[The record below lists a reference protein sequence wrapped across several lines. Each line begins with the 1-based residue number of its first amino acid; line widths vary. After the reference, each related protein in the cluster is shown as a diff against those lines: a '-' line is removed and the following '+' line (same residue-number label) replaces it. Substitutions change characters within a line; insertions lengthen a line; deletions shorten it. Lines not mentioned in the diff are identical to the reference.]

1 MKMFITLSLL
11 ALVSLAKAQ
20 QQVPLTL
27 ADCHAKAEL
36 NYPLARQ
43 RELIRKSEAYSISNA
58 SKGRLPQVMIAGQY
72 STQSDVTG
80 LPVQLPG
87 VDVPALSKEQYK
99 VYGEIT
105 LPLYDGGVV
114 KHQKQSHEASA
125 KIEDQ
130 KLEVELYKLKDRI
143 NQLFFG
149 ILLLDEQLKQNDLLN
164 NDIQL
169 GIRKTEAAIA
179 NGTAFKSSADVL
191 KAELLK
197 AGQRTI
203 EFKAVRS
210 AYIAMLSHFTGIS
223 ADENIVLEKP
233 GQLLLVAENNRPEVP
248 LFLYQQQT
256 LDVQDKMLT
265 ARNLP
270 RLNTF
275 LQAGYGRPALNMLSN
290 ELDAYYITGLRLTWN
305 LTGLYTHKKEKA
317 LLDLQRTNITLQKET
332 FLFNTDLSVHQQN
345 AEVKKYQQLLS
356 SDEAIIALRVSIK
369 NTASVQLENGV
380 ISPNDFLKEAN
391 AEDQARLARIQ
402 HEIQLLLAQYTQQ
415 TITGNL

>member
-1 MKMFITLSLL
+1 
-11 ALVSLAKAQ
+11 
-20 QQVPLTL
+20 
-27 ADCHAKAEL
+27 
-36 NYPLARQ
+36 
-43 RELIRKSEAYSISNA
+43 
-58 SKGRLPQVMIAGQY
+58 
-72 STQSDVTG
+72 
-80 LPVQLPG
+80 
-87 VDVPALSKEQYK
+87 
-99 VYGEIT
+99 
-105 LPLYDGGVV
+105 
-114 KHQKQSHEASA
+114 
-125 KIEDQ
+125 
-130 KLEVELYKLKDRI
+130 LYKLKDRI

-149 ILLLDEQLKQNDLLN
+149 ILLLDEQLKQNDLLK

-169 GIRKTEAAIA
+169 GLRKTEAAIA

-203 EFKAVRS
+203 ELKAVRS

-233 GQLLLVAENNRPEVP
+233 GQPLLVAENNRPEVP

-290 ELDAYYITGLRLTWN
+290 ELDAYYIAGLRLTWN

-345 AEVKKYQQLLS
+345 AEVEKYQQLLV